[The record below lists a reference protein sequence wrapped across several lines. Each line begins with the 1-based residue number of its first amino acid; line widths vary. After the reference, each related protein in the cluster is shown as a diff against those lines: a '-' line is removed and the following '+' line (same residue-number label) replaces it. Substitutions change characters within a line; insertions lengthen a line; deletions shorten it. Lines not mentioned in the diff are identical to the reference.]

1 MKTHIRTRQNKDI
14 KGSWHRTQSISVL
27 SVFSCLIKK
36 PRLLGFL
43 AWFAALVLFFP
54 IFWMALTAFKTEQGA
69 YSTDLFFIPT
79 LQSFHNVFARSNY
92 AAYAL
97 NSVCISFGSTILCFL
112 LAIPAA
118 YRMAFFPTP
127 RTRSTLVWMLST
139 KMMPSVGVLLPVYL
153 LFRSAGLL
161 DSVPGLIL
169 ISALLNLPVAVWMT
183 YTYFCEIPKA
193 ILEAARVDGAGLFH
207 EMRDILAPMALP
219 GISST
224 ALLLVILSW
233 NESFWSINL
242 TSAKAAPLTV
252 FIASYSSPE
261 GLFWAKLSAA
271 SLLAV
276 APIMVLGWLA
286 QKQLVSG
293 LTFGAVK

>member
-1 MKTHIRTRQNKDI
+1 MQASRLKTWFF
-14 KGSWHRTQSISVL
+14 GSV
-27 SVFSCLIKK
+27 
-36 PRLLGFL
+36 
-43 AWFAALVLFFP
+43 AWVAALVLFFP
-54 IFWMALTAFKTEQGA
+54 IFWMTLTAFKTEQGA
-69 YSTDLFFIPT
+69 YTPDLFFIPT

-92 AAYAL
+92 AAYAF
-97 NSVCISFGSTILCFL
+97 NSICISFGSTILCFL
-112 LAIPAA
+112 IGIPAA
-118 YRMAFFPTP
+118 YRMAFFPTT
-127 RTRSTLVWMLST
+127 RTRSTLLWMLST
-139 KMMPSVGVLLPVYL
+139 KMMPSVGVLLPIYL
-153 LFRSAGLL
+153 LFRAAGLL
-161 DSVPGLIL
+161 DSVWGLIL
-169 ISALLNLPVAVWMT
+169 ISALLNLPIAVWLT
-183 YTYFCEIPKA
+183 YTSFCEVPGA
-193 ILEAARVDGAGLFH
+193 ILEAARVDGAGLFRQ
-207 EMRDILAPMALP
+207 MRHILGPMALP